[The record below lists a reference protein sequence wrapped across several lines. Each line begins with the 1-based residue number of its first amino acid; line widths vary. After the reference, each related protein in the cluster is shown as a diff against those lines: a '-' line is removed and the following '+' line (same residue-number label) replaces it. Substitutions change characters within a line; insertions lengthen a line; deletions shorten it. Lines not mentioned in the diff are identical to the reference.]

1 MPVWQVWK
9 TEQCVSQDNG
19 MVTHWS
25 SILYDAI
32 SQCWNTFLVFLCFSV
47 PFQLYSSL
55 LLLSVLQCTRA
66 SSSPLSHCFSHR
78 ALSLCWSHAALWS
91 TSLSSTCCIL
101 NLVFLWEVA
110 SLVEPFH
117 LYPLPWSLS
126 PYICSAVSQCALCSK
141 ALCVPQCDRVP
152 MGALLYSM
160 SIQGSSLCFSAVLI
174 CSSMNRTIHSF
185 SLLMLKRPQ

>member
-141 ALCVPQCDRVP
+141 AHVFHNVTGFQW
-152 MGALLYSM
+152 ALYSIVCLYRVAL
-160 SIQGSSLCFSAVLI
+160 SV
-174 CSSMNRTIHSF
+174 
-185 SLLMLKRPQ
+185 SLLFWYAALWIEQYTPSAS